1 MRPGEGRT
9 AAKKPGTLIC
19 GKWKVDR
26 VIKVTDQLATYEARD
41 PKGAK
46 VHLKVIHPYK
56 ADDAPLVAR
65 LKREA
70 YVANRIKHPSMVRVL
85 GDGMTDEGSLAI
97 ALELVDGETLEELRM
112 KRGGML
118 PPDEVIKY
126 GSALCDALQAAH
138 DEQIVHRDVRPE
150 SFMVTKQGE
159 LRVPEFAAARVL
171 GETVEAKERTAAG
184 ATLGS
189 PAFMSPEQARGQR
202 DRVDARSDVF
212 GLGATLYTLV
222 SGKTVHAADNPL
234 AGLLSASRD
243 RAKPVRTVMRTAIPD
258 HLADAIDKAL
268 KFEPTDR
275 FPSMRAFKRALT
287 PKEEARPAAPI
298 ARTEAS
304 PVRASQKPPP
314 PLLGRP
320 PTAQPFAPSPPAV
333 PAAPQAHAHPA
344 QPGPMARPSGMMAAP
359 TQASPAV
366 APQGHAHPAQPGPMA
381 RPSGMMAAP
390 FAPTQASPAMAP
402 QGHAGPTRPSPSMPP
417 PAAQPPQA
425 APEAP
430 ARQKPQR
437 PDIALVRQEVD
448 EESTAVM
455 DQPPPGMSAS
465 GATPPPAPQGY
476 GGHGHAQGYAGHGSM
491 PPPAMG
497 MGQPSPGMGAQ
508 GMGMGQPSGSVPPP
522 AHPGAGQGMGMAQP
536 PYGAPATAMPSGYPG
551 QGPGSPGHAPGPFGQ
566 GPGSPG
572 YAPGPFGQGPGSP
585 GYAPGYAAPGYGGS
599 AQGMG
604 PSGPPGGA
612 PGAYAGQGLGGPG
625 PATSGPGP
633 QWGGAGGSGPY
644 PGQGM
649 GGAGGSGPYPG
660 QGVGGPGQGMGGP
673 GGSGPYPGQP
683 YGAPGMGSGFPGPMP
698 NAQGGPQGFPGPMPN
713 AQGGPQGFSGPMGV
727 MPGQAPASNRTFAY
741 VAVGMGGTLIVL
753 ALVYAFFFMKPG

>member
-243 RAKPVRTVMRTAIPD
+243 RAKPVRTVMRSAIPD

-304 PVRASQKPPP
+304 PVRPSQKPPP

-366 APQGHAHPAQPGPMA
+366 APQGHPHAAQPGPMA

-465 GATPPPAPQGY
+465 GSTPPPAPQGY

-497 MGQPSPGMGAQ
+497 MGHPSPGMGAQ

-536 PYGAPATAMPSGYPG
+536 PYGAPAAAMPSGYPG

-572 YAPGPFGQGPGSP
+572 YAPGPFGQGAGSP

-649 GGAGGSGPYPG
+649 GGPGGSGPYPG

>member
-118 PPDEVIKY
+118 PPEEVIKY

-287 PKEEARPAAPI
+287 PKEEARPAAAV

-304 PVRASQKPPP
+304 PVRASQKPAP

-333 PAAPQAHAHPA
+333 AQAPAAPAA
-344 QPGPMARPSGMMAAP
+344 PMARPSGMMAAP
-359 TQASPAV
+359 TQASPAMM
-366 APQGHAHPAQPGPMA
+366 AQGHAQGAPMG
-381 RPSGMMAAP
+381 RPSGMMGSP
-390 FAPTQASPAMAP
+390 VAPTQASPAVSPM
-402 QGHAGPTRPSPSMPP
+402 GYAGPTRPSPSMPP
-417 PAAQPPQA
+417 PPVAPAA

-430 ARQKPQR
+430 PRQKPQR

-465 GATPPPAPQGY
+465 GSTPPPAPQGY
-476 GGHGHAQGYAGHGSM
+476 GGHGHAQGYGGHGSM

-497 MGQPSPGMGAQ
+497 MGHPSPGMGGP
-508 GMGMGQPSGSVPPP
+508 GMGMGHPSGSVPPP
-522 AHPGAGQGMGMAQP
+522 AHPSYPPAMGMPQPAYGAPPAGMGMGYSGHGA
-536 PYGAPATAMPSGYPG
+536 GAPGHAQGYPG
-551 QGPGSPGHAPGPFGQ
+551 QLGPQA
-566 GPGSPG
+566 
-572 YAPGPFGQGPGSP
+572 
-585 GYAPGYAAPGYGGS
+585 

-604 PSGPPGGA
+604 PSGHPGAG
-612 PGAYAGQGLGGPG
+612 PGAYAGQGMGGPG
-625 PATSGPGP
+625 QG
-633 QWGGAGGSGPY
+633 GPY
-644 PGQGM
+644 AGQGM
-649 GGAGGSGPYPG
+649 GGPGGGAPYAGQGMGGPGGGAPYAGQGMGGPG
-660 QGVGGPGQGMGGP
+660 QGGPYAGQGMGGPGQGGPYAGQGMGGP
-673 GGSGPYPGQP
+673 GGSGPFAAQGMGGPGQGMGGPGASGPYPGQA

-698 NAQGGPQGFPGPMPN
+698 GGPGGPQGL
-713 AQGGPQGFSGPMGV
+713 SGPMGV